1 MNAVATQA
9 VNIISRLNEK
19 EQSFALDFL
28 HKLSEKQEAERHE
41 KNQAY
46 LAKIRRGIKQCAE
59 GRGIVRDIIE
69 VDDE

>member
-1 MNAVATQA
+1 MNSVALQA
-9 VNIISRLNEK
+9 ASIIDRLDEK
-19 EQSFALDFL
+19 EQVFALDFL
-28 HKLSEKQEAERHE
+28 HKLSEKQDAERHE